1 MTPELLIGTWLNDSS
16 ITALIGNRKALGR
29 LKQGTTYPALVYQI
43 VRGKPQPKVDYSS
56 KPQLAK
62 FRVQFN
68 PMAQKIEDLQAIAA
82 ALRALMDFK
91 HQVLIGSKRVMSSRL
106 ESVGPIEPD
115 DYDASIYT
123 QPIDYIVWYYE

>member
-43 VRGKPQPKVDYSS
+43 VRGNPQPKVDYSS